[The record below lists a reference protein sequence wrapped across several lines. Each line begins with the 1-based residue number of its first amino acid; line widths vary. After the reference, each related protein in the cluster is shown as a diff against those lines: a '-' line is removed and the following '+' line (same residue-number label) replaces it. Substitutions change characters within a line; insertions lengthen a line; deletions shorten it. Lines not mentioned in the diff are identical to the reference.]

1 MSRAF
6 ITATA
11 VGSKSAT
18 MLFLFLFLFSRDA
31 ANVRDGGFL
40 GYYRRSTIARTIA
53 LDDCRF

>member
-40 GYYRRSTIARTIA
+40 GYRRSTIARTIA